1 MEQIEDEKAEV
12 SFRVTRMVL
21 NKKDRS
27 DLKYNDLLTLRGIP
41 LDVYN
46 YRLGNRSALEWVI
59 DQYRVTTDPRSGIT
73 NDPNREDDPKY
84 ILRLIGQVITV
95 SFETNQIVANLPALG
110 LPE

>member
-1 MEQIEDEKAEV
+1 MI
-12 SFRVTRMVL
+12 L
-21 NKKDRS
+21 NKKNRS
-27 DLKYNDLLTLRGIP
+27 ELKYNDFLTLRGIP

-73 NDPNREDDPKY
+73 NDPNSEDDPKY

-95 SFETNQIVANLPALG
+95 SLETNQIVAALPSMG
-110 LPE
+110 LPKKQDHVHAT